1 MKLQEYQAKELLNR
15 AGMPVPDGEVVTTPD
30 EAAMAFER
38 LDAEV
43 AVIKAQVLTGG
54 RGKAGGVQTVYSAD
68 EAKEAALRLLGK
80 RLVTEQS
87 GPDGVVVKNILVEEG
102 LTVEKEYYVAVTI
115 DREKAL
121 PVAIVSASGGMEI
134 EEVSRTQPEKVF
146 REYIEPVFGLQPYQ
160 ARKLAYR
167 MGLEHSEIA
176 PFVDALLKLHV
187 IFLVNELEL
196 AEVNPLVKTE
206 DGELVALDAKIT
218 IDDNALFRQEDLQFF
233 QDSADIDPLEA
244 RARAAGVNYIK
255 LKGNIGCMVNGA
267 GLAMATMDLIKACG
281 GEPANFLDVGG
292 GAGKEKIRAAL
303 GILVADPQVEA
314 VLINIFGG
322 ILRCDVLAEGIAEAA
337 KTLDINVPLVVRLE
351 GTNREE
357 GIEILKQAGLGIT
370 FARGMREAGEVAVSF
385 LRSNA

>member
-15 AGMPVPDGEVVTTPD
+15 AGMPVPDGEVVSTP
-30 EAAMAFER
+30 EAAAMAFER

-54 RGKAGGVQTVYSAD
+54 RGKAGGVQAVYSAD
-68 EAKEAALRLLGK
+68 EAKEAASKLLGK

-102 LTVEKEYYVAVTI
+102 LTVEKEYYAAVTI
-115 DREKAL
+115 DREKAM
-121 PVAIVSASGGMEI
+121 PVVIVSASGGMEI

-218 IDDNALFRQEDLQFF
+218 IDDNALFRQDDLQFLH
-233 QDSADIDPLEA
+233 DGADIDPLEA

-292 GAGKEKIRAAL
+292 GAAKEKIRAAL
-303 GILVADPQVEA
+303 GILVADPQAEA

-322 ILRCDVLAEGIAEAA
+322 ILRCDVLAEGIADAA
-337 KTLDINVPLVVRLE
+337 KTLDIKVPLVVRLE
-351 GTNREE
+351 GTNRAE
-357 GIEILKQAGLGIT
+357 GVEILKQTGLDIT
-370 FARGMREAGEVAVSF
+370 FAREMREAGEVAVSF